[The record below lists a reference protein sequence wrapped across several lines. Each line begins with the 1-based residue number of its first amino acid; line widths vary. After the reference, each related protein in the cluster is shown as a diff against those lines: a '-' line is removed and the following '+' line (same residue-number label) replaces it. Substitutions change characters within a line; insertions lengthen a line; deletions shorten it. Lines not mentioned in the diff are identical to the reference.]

1 MGIEREHFMITVI
14 VPIYNAEKYLKKCIE
29 SILSQSLK
37 NLEIILVDDGSQDRS
52 LSICRSY
59 QDKRIKV
66 IEMKK
71 NSGQVKA
78 YTEGIGCATGEY
90 FAFVDSD
97 DWIAPDMMEILLDAL
112 EEDDADIAACGC
124 WHIYENRKVVEP
136 TDIEKIN
143 RRVFTHETIEKEMR
157 QLHVHGNFVDEIIKL
172 YRCNKIFKKELILNN
187 IQFLQ
192 PNIRVFEDNNIVI
205 PCILDAGKIVYIN
218 RPLYYYRRY
227 EGTTMSMFD
236 DTILESNRAF
246 LENQQLIYREKK
258 VQHEIESDAYVVWAY
273 SISRVLSSEAK
284 RNEKIRQLNLIANEL
299 QKYEIGSSKAIE
311 FGASLKFA
319 FVVDLV
325 FKRKYKTAIYIGLIN
340 KQLKRIRR

>member
-59 QDKRIKV
+59 QEQDKRIKV

-124 WHIYENRKVVEP
+124 CHIYENRKVVEP

-192 PNIRVFEDNNIVI
+192 PNIRV
-205 PCILDAGKIVYIN
+205 YIN
-218 RPLYYYRRY
+218 RTLFYYRIY
-227 EGTTMSMFD
+227 VFNKMSMFD